1 MVVNMSKTITLE
13 DKIQKLESD
22 IKELRSE
29 ISIALEFY
37 AETREFLNLLTQL
50 MKNKSE
56 LSYSKPTSILDSPS
70 IQTKPKSKSKIDTML
85 DHCINLIFQ
94 DYKAQTERG

>member
-1 MVVNMSKTITLE
+1 MQKLE
-13 DKIQKLESD
+13 FENKIQKLED
-22 IKELRSE
+22 EIQKLKTEL
-29 ISIALEFY
+29 SIAIEFY

-70 IQTKPKSKSKIDTML
+70 IQTKPKSKIDNML
-85 DHCINLIFQ
+85 DKCIDLIFK
-94 DYKAQTERG
+94 DYKIQSEGG